1 MAKPNAAFLFVGTA
15 VRKAIAAGLHKRVSA
30 HSALK
35 PQDIKQRRILFW
47 SLFVWETYAT
57 TLGAMTGTSC

>member
-1 MAKPNAAFLFVGTA
+1 MAKPNAGFLFVGTA

-47 SLFVWETYAT
+47 SLFVWETYVMALDMIT
-57 TLGAMTGTSC
+57 RTSR